1 MQILLIFSFII
12 AFLAIIFA
20 IQNATPVTIKFLIWE
35 LQGSLALVLFIALLA
50 GALIAYLAAAPGQIR
65 RRITISNLQKRL
77 SELEDEIARTQLAA
91 SPEAEQFEDAA
102 NPGKS

>member
-12 AFLAIIFA
+12 AFLAIIFSV
-20 IQNATPVTIKFLIWE
+20 QNATPVTIKFLVWE
-35 LQGSLALVLFIALLA
+35 MQGSLALVLFIALLA

-77 SELEDEIARTQLAA
+77 SELEARVPTTQPGAG
-91 SPEAEQFEDAA
+91 PEAEPLEDDPG
-102 NPGKS
+102 PGKP